1 MYYVLAL
8 RKLDEP
14 DGRVHAIARSDSEQ
28 GLWTYVE
35 NCSVQPVYREI
46 AGRRVM
52 CVYGQDTELAEYAP
66 PNPHNNDEGVL
77 FFGSIE
83 ERVEVILNAMR
94 PDVERQVRESRA
106 EIERNTIVV

>member
-8 RKLDEP
+8 RKLDDP

-35 NCSVQPVYREI
+35 QCSVIPTYREI
-46 AGRRVM
+46 GGKRVL

-66 PNPHNNDEGVL
+66 PNPQNNDEGVL
-77 FFGSIE
+77 YFGSIE
-83 ERVEVILNAMR
+83 ERVTMILNTMR
-94 PDVERQVRESRA
+94 PDIERQVRESRA
-106 EIERNTIVV
+106 EIERNTIIV